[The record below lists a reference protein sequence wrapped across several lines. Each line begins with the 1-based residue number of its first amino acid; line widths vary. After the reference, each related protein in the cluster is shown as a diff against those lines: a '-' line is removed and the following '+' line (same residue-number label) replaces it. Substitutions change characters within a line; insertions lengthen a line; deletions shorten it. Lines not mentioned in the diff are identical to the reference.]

1 VQKLIR
7 FCGLLFLVIIGLSF
21 NGGIAQAHSLKT
33 NNGFSAVMHIDPD
46 DDPLANQPTVLNFLI
61 GNEKLHYTQTD
72 YRNSVTISAN
82 GTVLKKLSVDQSV
95 FGNAGDGIA
104 KYTFPSV
111 NVYTVDLRGV
121 LISDP
126 SVNFHMSF
134 IVRVTGTLGTVAV
147 TNGRSSEVI
156 LIGAGSLVV
165 LSIVGFT
172 VIRNGGRYA
181 AKQPIAAKKLSKS
194 KNKK

>member
-1 VQKLIR
+1 MRKLIR
-7 FCGLLFLVIIGLSF
+7 FSSLLIAIVAFNLS
-21 NGGIAQAHSLKT
+21 GGIAQAHSLKT

-46 DDPLANQPTVLNFLI
+46 DEPLANQSAVLNFLI

-82 GTVLKKLSVDQSV
+82 GKVLKKLNVEQLV
-95 FGNAGDGIA
+95 FGDAGDGIA

-111 NVYTVDLRGV
+111 NDYTVDLQGV
-121 LISDP
+121 LIADP

-134 IVRVTGTLGTVAV
+134 LVRVSGTLGKASVS
-147 TNGRSSEVI
+147 NGKSSEVI
-156 LIGAGSLVV
+156 LIGAGSLAV
-165 LSIVGFT
+165 LGIVGYT
-172 VIRNGGRYA
+172 VIGNGGRYA
-181 AKQPIAAKKLSKS
+181 PKQPIATKNKLHQN

>member
-7 FCGLLFLVIIGLSF
+7 FTSLLLLLIVGVSLNS
-21 NGGIAQAHSLKT
+21 GIAQAHSLKT

-61 GNEKLHYTQTD
+61 GNQKLHYTQTD

-104 KYTFPSV
+104 KYTFPSI

-134 IVRVTGTLGTVAV
+134 IVRVSGTLGTVA
-147 TNGRSSEVI
+147 TNNGKSSEVI
-156 LIGAGSLVV
+156 IIGAGSLAV
-165 LSIVGFT
+165 LGIVGYT
-172 VIRNGGRYA
+172 VIQNGGRYA
-181 AKQPIAAKKLSKS
+181 AKQPNKAKKSPKD
-194 KNKK
+194 KK

>member
-1 VQKLIR
+1 MRKLIR
-7 FCGLLFLVIIGLSF
+7 YTSLLLAIAGLGFS
-21 NGGIAQAHSLKT
+21 GGVAQAHSLKN

-61 GNEKLHYTQTD
+61 GNQKLHYTQTD

-82 GTVLKKLSVDQSV
+82 GKLLKKISVDQSV

-134 IVRVTGTLGTVAV
+134 IVRVTGTLGTVAAS
-147 TNGRSSEVI
+147 NGKSTEVI
-156 LIGAGSLVV
+156 IIGAGSLAV
-165 LSIVGFT
+165 LGIIGFT

-181 AKQPIAAKKLSKS
+181 AKRRA
-194 KNKK
+194 

>member
-7 FCGLLFLVIIGLSF
+7 FTSLLFLVIVGFSF

-82 GTVLKKLSVDQSV
+82 NTVLKKLSVDQSV

-104 KYTFPSV
+104 KYTFPSI

-134 IVRVTGTLGTVAV
+134 IVRVSGTLGTAAINS
-147 TNGRSSEVI
+147 TKSSEVI
-156 LIGAGSLVV
+156 LIGGGSLVV
-165 LSIVGFT
+165 LAIVGFT
-172 VIRNGGRYA
+172 AISNGGRYA
-181 AKQPIAAKKLSKS
+181 TKQPIVGKKLAKP
-194 KNKK
+194 KHKK